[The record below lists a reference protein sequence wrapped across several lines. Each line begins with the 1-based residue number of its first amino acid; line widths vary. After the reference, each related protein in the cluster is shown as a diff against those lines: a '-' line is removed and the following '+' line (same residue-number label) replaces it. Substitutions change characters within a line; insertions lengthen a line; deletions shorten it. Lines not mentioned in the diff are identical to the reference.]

1 MKVKFYTLGCKV
13 NQYETE
19 YVSEIFEE
27 EGYEIASESEDS
39 GDVFVINTCS
49 VTNLSESKSRQ
60 IIRRAKRENPDS
72 IIVVMGCYSQ
82 VAAKEVENI
91 EEVDI
96 VVGTTERNT
105 VLDLVKEYQKSK
117 EKINVVRD
125 ISKDKDFQPIDI
137 ENLKGMTRAYL
148 KVQDGCNRYCSYCI
162 IPYARGNIRSR
173 DPKDVKLEV
182 IRLSKNNYKEVVL
195 TGIHIASYGRDLEN
209 YELIDLIEDIH
220 EVEGIERIRLS
231 SVEPR
236 LITEEFL
243 ERLKKLP
250 KFCDHFH
257 LSLQS
262 GSNTVLERMNRKYT
276 REEYIEKVDLIRE
289 FYPDAGITTDIIVGF
304 PGETDE
310 EFNETLD
317 LVKQVR
323 FSKIHIF
330 KYSIR
335 KGTKAAT
342 MKDQIDGN
350 VKNERSKILSDL
362 EKTLRLEFMEKM
374 LGRTLKVLVE
384 REIDGI
390 YYGHTTNY
398 LEVGI
403 KASDIET
410 NQIVDVI
417 INEVSYENL
426 FGYIE

>member
-39 GDVFVINTCS
+39 GDVFVVNTCS

-82 VAAKEVENI
+82 VAAKEVEKI

-105 VLDLVKEYQKSK
+105 VLDLVKRYQKSK

-125 ISKDKDFQPIDI
+125 ISKDNDFQPIDI
-137 ENLKGMTRAYL
+137 ENLRGMTRAYL

-195 TGIHIASYGRDLEN
+195 TGIHIASYGKDLEN

-304 PGETDE
+304 PGETEE

-350 VKNERSKILSDL
+350 IKTERSKILSDL
-362 EKTLRLEFMEKM
+362 ERTFRLEFMKKM
-374 LGRTLKVLVE
+374 VKRTLKVLVE

-398 LEVGI
+398 LEIGI
-403 KASDIET
+403 KGSDIKI
-410 NQIVDVI
+410 NQIIDVI
-417 INEVSYENL
+417 INEVSDEKL